1 MTYLVCPDTPAVSEY
16 ATAHIA
22 WELSKADWK
31 LGVILPG
38 AKTMSRYAIKGG
50 DLAAAAAR
58 LAAIR
63 AKAGKSG
70 PPARILSCYEA
81 GFEGHWLHRWLE
93 ARASSTTRSI
103 LPASRSI
110 GGRAGP
116 RPTASI
122 SSG

>member
-1 MTYLVCPDTPAVSEY
+1 MTDLVCPDTPAVSEY
-16 ATAHIA
+16 ATVHIA

-63 AKAGKSG
+63 AKAARTG
-70 PPARILSCYEA
+70 PPVRILS
-81 GFEGHWLHRWLE
+81 
-93 ARASSTTRSI
+93 
-103 LPASRSI
+103 
-110 GGRAGP
+110 
-116 RPTASI
+116 
-122 SSG
+122 

>member
-16 ATAHIA
+16 ATVHIA

-38 AKTMSRYAIKGG
+38 AKQMSCFAIKGG

-63 AKAGKSG
+63 AKAGKAG
-70 PPARILSCYEA
+70 LPVRILATKPASRDTGCTA
-81 GFEGHWLHRWLE
+81 GSK
-93 ARASSTTRSI
+93 ARAS
-103 LPASRSI
+103 
-110 GGRAGP
+110 
-116 RPTASI
+116 
-122 SSG
+122 